1 MFLHVSI
8 KQKCQ
13 GLALAVLLLA
23 LNGCASTSQSQS
35 SQQGALDHQQ
45 AIRIVLV
52 GDSTMATKSGYGDAL
67 CERFTPEVQCIN
79 LARGGRSSGSFRA
92 EGLWKQ
98 VEDLLKDQSGSKT
111 FVLIQ
116 FGHNDQ
122 PGKPG
127 RSTDLQTEFPVNMA
141 RYVDEVRAW
150 NGVPVLVTPL
160 TRRSFRDT
168 VLENNLLPWAQAI
181 EKVGNQRQV
190 KVLPLNAESYAAVQ
204 AMGEREADTLAVAP
218 PPTPVAN
225 LPQEQSKVDVA
236 KLEPQGAPKSA
247 FDRTHVGRKGA
258 VLFAD
263 MVLRELTQAYPEV
276 QAKLLPFNSSQQV
289 QEGNKP

>member
-1 MFLHVSI
+1 MALHVQVKRRWQS
-8 KQKCQ
+8 
-13 GLALAVLLLA
+13 LALALSLLMLA
-23 LNGCASTSQSQS
+23 ACAPIGELQHKQSDN
-35 SQQGALDHQQ
+35 AP

-67 CERFTPEVQCIN
+67 CERFTPAVQCIN

-98 VEDLLKDQSGSKT
+98 VEDILKDQSGRKT
-111 FVLIQ
+111 YVLIQ

-160 TRRSFRDT
+160 TRRSFRAG

-181 EKVGNQRQV
+181 EKVGQERQL

-204 AMGEREADTLAVAP
+204 AMGENEADTLAVAP
-218 PPTPVAN
+218 PPPPPPQPAPAASTVAQ
-225 LPQEQSKVDVA
+225 PDQA

-258 VLFAD
+258 VFFAD
-263 MVLRELTQAYPEV
+263 MVLREFVQAYPETKQFV
-276 QAKLLPFNSSQQV
+276 SPSAPRPSN
-289 QEGNKP
+289 